1 MSDDKHNIPIRIVVK
16 KKGHAGHH
24 GGAWKVAYSDFVTAM
39 MALFIVLWIVSQ
51 NNSIKQ
57 AIAAYFKDPTI
68 FIGGSGIHSGVSSAP
83 PKPVLFP
90 MEDPKASDQA
100 FKAFQDEISKIKNE
114 MEKLKAEGKKIE
126 NIVASTPGF
135 EKFKDKIQLSVTE
148 EGLKIELIENSQGL
162 FFDVGSAR
170 VKPETVKLLKMIAQ
184 EIAQFPNQVII
195 EGHTDALPYI
205 SPGYS
210 NWELSADRA
219 NAARKILEE
228 NGVKKEQIIGVRGY
242 ADRQLKHPDRP
253 MDFANRRVNIIIA
266 IPKPKII
273 VGQK

>member
-1 MSDDKHNIPIRIVVK
+1 MSEDKHNIPIRIVIK
-16 KKGHAGHH
+16 KKGHGGHH

-39 MALFIVLWIVSQ
+39 MALFIVLWIVGQ

-68 FIGGSGIHSGVSSAP
+68 FIGGSGIHSGTSGAP

-90 MEDPKASDQA
+90 KEDTKESDQA
-100 FKAFQDEISKIKNE
+100 FKAFQEEISKIKGE
-114 MEKLKAEGKKIE
+114 MEKLKAESKKIE

-135 EKFKDKIQLSVTE
+135 EKFMDKIQLSVTE
-148 EGLKIELIENSQGL
+148 EGLKIELIENAQGL

-170 VKPETVKLLKMIAQ
+170 VKPETVKLLKMLAQ
-184 EIAQFPNQVII
+184 EIGQLNNQVII

-210 NWELSADRA
+210 NWELSSDRA
-219 NAARKILEE
+219 NAARKVLEE

-242 ADRQLKHPDRP
+242 ADRQLKHPDKP
-253 MDFANRRVNIIIA
+253 MDFANRRVNIIVA

>member
-1 MSDDKHNIPIRIVVK
+1 M
-16 KKGHAGHH
+16 
-24 GGAWKVAYSDFVTAM
+24 
-39 MALFIVLWIVSQ
+39 
-51 NNSIKQ
+51 
-57 AIAAYFKDPTI
+57 
-68 FIGGSGIHSGVSSAP
+68 
-83 PKPVLFP
+83 
-90 MEDPKASDQA
+90 
-100 FKAFQDEISKIKNE
+100 
-114 MEKLKAEGKKIE
+114 IE
-126 NIVASTPGF
+126 NA
-135 EKFKDKIQLSVTE
+135 
-148 EGLKIELIENSQGL
+148 QGL

-170 VKPETVKLLKMIAQ
+170 VKPETIKLLKMIAQ
-184 EIAQFPNQVII
+184 EIAQLSNQVII

>member
-90 MEDPKASDQA
+90 MEDPKAPDQA
-100 FKAFQDEISKIKNE
+100 FKAFQD
-114 MEKLKAEGKKIE
+114 
-126 NIVASTPGF
+126 
-135 EKFKDKIQLSVTE
+135 
-148 EGLKIELIENSQGL
+148 
-162 FFDVGSAR
+162 
-170 VKPETVKLLKMIAQ
+170 
-184 EIAQFPNQVII
+184 
-195 EGHTDALPYI
+195 
-205 SPGYS
+205 
-210 NWELSADRA
+210 
-219 NAARKILEE
+219 
-228 NGVKKEQIIGVRGY
+228 
-242 ADRQLKHPDRP
+242 
-253 MDFANRRVNIIIA
+253 
-266 IPKPKII
+266 
-273 VGQK
+273 